1 MTILFV
7 IFTIIF
13 LICLFLAKGLSE
25 SKIEPTES
33 KKSNLEKKSLDI
45 TKS

>member
-7 IFTIIF
+7 ILTIIF
-13 LICLFLAKGLSE
+13 LICLFLVKGLSE
-25 SKIEPTES
+25 SESESIES
-33 KKSNLEKKSLDI
+33 KESNIEKKTLDI